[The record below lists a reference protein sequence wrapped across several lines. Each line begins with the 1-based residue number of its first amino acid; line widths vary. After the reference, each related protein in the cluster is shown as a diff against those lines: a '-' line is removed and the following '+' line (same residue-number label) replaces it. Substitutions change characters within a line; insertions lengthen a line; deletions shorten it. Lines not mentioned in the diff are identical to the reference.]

1 MKSGLSK
8 AKGTFTPAKFAAKL
22 FAEVTAIT
30 TAALLSLVS
39 FIRCSKNRKGP
50 NLSNPILFK
59 QLQLLLWA
67 VLQAVSHQN
76 MVNVNSN

>member
-30 TAALLSLVS
+30 TAPLLSLVS
-39 FIRCSKNRKGP
+39 FIRCSKNRNGT
-50 NLSNPILFK
+50 NSSNPILSK
-59 QLQLLLWA
+59 QLHVVSWA
-67 VLQAVSHQN
+67 VL
-76 MVNVNSN
+76 